1 MEVVNEIVM
10 RPISTI
16 KPYIRN
22 PRKNDKTVDMLVKII
37 PVVGFNQPILIDEKG
52 VIVKGHA
59 RFKAAI
65 KLDMK
70 EVPCV
75 ITHADEEAI
84 KADRLADNKISE
96 LSEWVNDELLHELD
110 MLNVDI
116 DLSDL
121 GFPMPSF
128 EDIPTPEE
136 FFDDEPEMGGDQ
148 PISDEQRQKLY
159 QEFLE
164 RQAQEQAKPVEITTQ
179 KDLERAVEKQAREAG
194 APPKYYKCVCE
205 KCGHVMFVK
214 ADDLWDEQEGMGN
227 KYAK

>member
-110 MLNVDI
+110 MLNI
-116 DLSDL
+116 DLDL
-121 GFPMPSF
+121 SEIGFPMPSF

-136 FFDDEPEMGGDQ
+136 FFEDEIPAEQ
-148 PISDEQRQKLY
+148 EISDEQRQKLY

-164 RQAQEQAKPVEITTQ
+164 RQAQEQAKPVQT
-179 KDLERAVEKQAREAG
+179 
-194 APPKYYKCVCE
+194 PKYYKCVCE
-205 KCGHVMFVK
+205 KCGHIMFVK